1 MSYNTAHIDVWDKEG
16 YLHQIYQVQGQLS
29 FANAERCKDSARKIV
44 REAFPEYKRA
54 VLIIMH
60 YNKEHYND
68 KNKEIEL

>member
-44 REAFPEYKRA
+44 GEAFPEYKRA
-54 VLIIMH
+54 VLVIMH
-60 YNKEHYND
+60 YDKNDYND
-68 KNKEIEL
+68 KSKKLEL